1 MTFLRARSSRSRRT
15 RILNPSVNHLLK
27 IVQSG
32 SQSPRN
38 NWILSEGPC
47 LLLELHLQLEE
58 LLKGLPLPA
67 DPAILVD
74 ISTQDD
80 AGVYK
85 INENTALVIT
95 TDFFPPLVSD
105 GYEFGLI
112 AATNSISDVYA
123 MGGTP
128 LVALNI
134 MMFPSTRI
142 PMEVYREILRGGND
156 KAREAGVSIIGGH
169 TIDDY
174 PPKFGLAVIGTVH
187 PDRIITNA
195 GVREGDELILTK
207 PLGTGIILAGHRMEM
222 STPEQ
227 MDSAVRT
234 MQQLNAQGAALM
246 QKYGV
251 RGATDITG
259 FGLAGH
265 ALKMARASGVTIRI
279 NMSMVPLLPG
289 VYSLADLGCIPG
301 AAFRN
306 LDYTEGE
313 THFAEGLDYNLRMIA
328 HDAQT
333 SGGLLMAVTPQVSM
347 ELLKELHASGHP
359 EAAIIGKA
367 DGAETAALVLE

>member
-1 MTFLRARSSRSRRT
+1 MANSDNSSIPFDLLSTVETGGCSAKIPPRA
-15 RILNPSVNHLLK
+15 
-27 IVQSG
+27 
-32 SQSPRN
+32 
-38 NWILSEGPC
+38 
-47 LLLELHLQLEE
+47 LEE
-58 LLKGLPLPA
+58 LLKDFPVPT
-67 DPAILVD
+67 DPRILVD
-74 ISTQDD
+74 ISSHDD

-85 INENTALVIT
+85 INDETALVIT
-95 TDFFPPLVSD
+95 TDFFPPMVSD
-105 GYEFGLI
+105 GYDFGLV

-142 PMEVYREILRGGND
+142 PMEVYRDILRGGND

-174 PPKFGLAVIGTVH
+174 PPKYGLAVIGTVH
-187 PDRIITNA
+187 PDRIITNGGIRA
-195 GVREGDELILTK
+195 GDELILTK
-207 PLGTGIILAGHRMEM
+207 PLGTGIILAGHRLKMT
-222 STPEQ
+222 SPGHL
-227 MDSAVRT
+227 DGAVSA
-234 MQQLNAQGAALM
+234 MKQLNREGAALM

-265 ALKMARASGVTIRI
+265 ALKMARASGVTII
-279 NMSMVPLLPG
+279 IDMSQVPLLAG
-289 VYSLADLGCIPG
+289 TYDLAELGCIPG

-313 THFAEGLDYNLRMIA
+313 TRLAERLDYNLKMIA

-333 SGGLLMAVTPQVSM
+333 SGGLLMAVAPAVVP
-347 ELLKELHASGHP
+347 ELLMELHASGHP
-359 EAAIIGKA
+359 EAAVVGHA
-367 DGAETAALVLE
+367 VSREESLLVLE